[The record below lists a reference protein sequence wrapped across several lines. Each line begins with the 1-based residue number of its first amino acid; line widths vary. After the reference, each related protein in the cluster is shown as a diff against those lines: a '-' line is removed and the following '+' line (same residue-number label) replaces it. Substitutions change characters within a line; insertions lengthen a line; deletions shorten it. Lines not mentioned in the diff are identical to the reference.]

1 MLASPAMNMPI
12 LCRPYNPFSPAPN
25 SIQSMASSPNYAH
38 SPGNS
43 STYSASPINSPQ
55 QHYTQEELMMRYGAM
70 RQPMVPAG
78 FAPQPPQMQ
87 STSEY
92 AYFYIE
98 YGMKRRKRD
107 NEVSNKFLVLYPHLF
122 MFKQRKIELLTRR
135 GKSFTVYQM
144 CLIDIHL
151 LTSLYFLRIRDQ
163 KK

>member
-12 LCRPYNPFSPAPN
+12 LCRPYNPYSPAPN

-92 AYFYIE
+92 AYFYNE

-135 GKSFTVYQM
+135 GKSFTVY
-144 CLIDIHL
+144 
-151 LTSLYFLRIRDQ
+151 
-163 KK
+163 